1 MNCILIK
8 FFLKKEKKVR
18 LFLAKIHLKN
28 FVISE
33 RDHIDEPKVKIC
45 FQVKLVLQVLNLKLV
60 SDFEHF
66 FKKFSV

>member
-8 FFLKKEKKVR
+8 FFLKKEKKSST
-18 LFLAKIHLKN
+18 FLGK
-28 FVISE
+28 